1 MTVSIVVVS
10 MFFIANIALA
20 AWRRQPPSGSG
31 ADAGRATSSAVGY
44 ALDGRRLSGPVLL
57 ATLAASNLS
66 AFTVLGVSG
75 ASYRLGWTF
84 FPVMAFGT
92 AFMAVSFAVIGVP
105 LRRMSAERGW
115 TTPGEFIADR
125 FGRPWLGRLFSG
137 LSLAYTIPYLA
148 IQAGAGG
155 RLLEGMTGIPRI
167 VSSALLMAVVA
178 AYVWRGGMRS
188 VARTDILQLA
198 ALLVLAV
205 AAGIIVAAAAGRS
218 AAVTMVDAD
227 RMSRAGVGGTLG
239 WLPLLGY
246 YVLWAFADPMF
257 PHFIQRFYAARSDR
271 ALLSSMVA
279 YPAVAVLVF
288 LPVCAIG
295 VLGSVL
301 APGLEGAASDGVFT
315 VLTRSLAGPVL
326 GPVFSLAVLAA
337 LMSTMDSQL
346 LSCASML
353 GIDFLPSRQRGSW
366 GSSTLALALAVIAWL
381 VSIRPPLSILDFL
394 NKTAFPGYA
403 TLMPVALAGIYAPN
417 IGHRTAAATLA
428 AGTALVVLETS
439 GLFVPPVP
447 VALFNAGVQFLV
459 IAAGIA
465 IQFLSTASSKTASA
479 TVIGS
484 RGRLA
489 VSPGPFVSLALMAS
503 AAAIVALGF
512 LGVDFWNYG
521 DVPIVIPGMP
531 AWVVYHAVLTLSL
544 CGAFGMLSRSMQK
557 GRA

>member
-10 MFFIANIALA
+10 LFFIANIAFA
-20 AWRRQPPSGSG
+20 
-31 ADAGRATSSAVGY
+31 AGRRPVPHDPGAIAGNTASAAAGY
-44 ALDGRRLSGPVLL
+44 ALDGRRLAGPVLL
-57 ATLAASNLS
+57 ATLTASNLS

-75 ASYRLGWTF
+75 ASYRLGWAF

-92 AFMAVSFAVIGVP
+92 AFMAISFAVVGVP

-125 FGRPWLGRLFSG
+125 FGSPWLGRLFSG

-155 RLLEGMTGIPRI
+155 RILEVMTGIPRI

-178 AYVWRGGMRS
+178 LYVWRGGMRS

-198 ALLVLAV
+198 TLLVLAV
-205 AAGIIVAAAAGRS
+205 AAGIIVVTAAGRS
-218 AAVTMVDAD
+218 GLLTMVEAG
-227 RMSRAGVGGTLG
+227 RMSRAGIGGTLG

-271 ALLSSMVA
+271 ALLSSMTA

-301 APGLEGAASDGVFT
+301 VPGLEGAASDGVFT
-315 VLTRSLAGPVL
+315 VLTQALAGPVW

-353 GIDFLPSRQRGSW
+353 GTDFLSGRFRGSRA
-366 GSSTLALALAVIAWL
+366 SAALALALAVIAWL
-381 VSIRPPLSILDFL
+381 VSIRPPLSILDYL

-403 TLMPVALAGIYAPN
+403 TLMPVALAGIYAPK
-417 IGHRTAAATLA
+417 IGRSAAAVTLM
-428 AGTALVVLETS
+428 AGTA
-439 GLFVPPVP
+439 
-447 VALFNAGVQFLV
+447 
-459 IAAGIA
+459 
-465 IQFLSTASSKTASA
+465 
-479 TVIGS
+479 
-484 RGRLA
+484 
-489 VSPGPFVSLALMAS
+489 
-503 AAAIVALGF
+503 
-512 LGVDFWNYG
+512 
-521 DVPIVIPGMP
+521 
-531 AWVVYHAVLTLSL
+531 
-544 CGAFGMLSRSMQK
+544 
-557 GRA
+557 